1 MRKFL
6 EKTILV
12 RVVLAGVALLVL
24 IVGVYFFLQYQRDQ
38 QLLKNPNLAAQ
49 VEAQTLVAK
58 VGRLMDLPEGEQPT
72 IATVSDVTKLQDQ
85 SFFKKAKNGD
95 KVLIYTKAQK
105 AILYDPK
112 EDKIVEVTVLALE
125 PTVEAPQPVTVAL
138 YNGTLTSGLA
148 TSIEKQ
154 LTDQKDYVIVV
165 AKANAARADYKE
177 TIVVDLST
185 KNAAAANDIAKTLG
199 GKVDKLPQGE
209 TKPSGADILVILGQE

>member
-1 MRKFL
+1 MKKLL

-12 RVVLAGVALLVL
+12 RVVLAGVALLIL

-85 SFFKKAKNGD
+85 SFFKNAKNGD

-125 PTVEAPQPVTVAL
+125 PTVEAPKPVTVVL
-138 YNGTLTSGLA
+138 YNGTLTTGLA
-148 TSIEKQ
+148 TAIEKQ
-154 LTDQKDYVIVV
+154 LTEQKDYVTVV
-165 AKANAARADYKE
+165 AKANAGRADYKE
-177 TIVVDLST
+177 TIVVDLSNNNT
-185 KNAAAANDIAKTLG
+185 AAANDIAKTLG
-199 GKVDKLPQGE
+199 GKVDSLPQGE
-209 TKPSGADILVILGQE
+209 AKPSGADILVILGQ